1 MIWWAMGRLRDVHAR
16 VPFWPAFCRLLVRL
30 CFLCFPKVI
39 TSLPHCLLTSVAQG
53 PFRLPYPTS
62 LLHNCPGSV
71 LVPNLLSVFSLSG
84 PDSWEKGSAYL
95 LMPGL
100 LRSLVCLLV
109 NKLLST
115 VLACSDWIHRE
126 EEGEGCRGLSTSQV
140 SGCPFPWC
148 SWKKG
153 PSVRCPRRGRTLAF
167 INETIRC
174 DTS

>member
-148 SWKKG
+148 S
-153 PSVRCPRRGRTLAF
+153 
-167 INETIRC
+167 
-174 DTS
+174 

>member
-1 MIWWAMGRLRDVHAR
+1 MIWWAMGQLRDVHAR
-16 VPFWPAFCRLLVRL
+16 VPFWPAFCRLLVHL
-30 CFLCFPKVI
+30 YFLCFPKVI

-53 PFRLPYPTS
+53 PFWLPYPTS

-71 LVPNLLSVFSLSG
+71 LVPNLLSLFSLSG

-115 VLACSDWIHRE
+115 SACLLWLDSPWGGRGGVPWALHVTGKWLSFSLVLLE
-126 EEGEGCRGLSTSQV
+126 
-140 SGCPFPWC
+140 
-148 SWKKG
+148 KG
-153 PSVRCPRRGRTLAF
+153 AF
-167 INETIRC
+167 CEM
-174 DTS
+174 S